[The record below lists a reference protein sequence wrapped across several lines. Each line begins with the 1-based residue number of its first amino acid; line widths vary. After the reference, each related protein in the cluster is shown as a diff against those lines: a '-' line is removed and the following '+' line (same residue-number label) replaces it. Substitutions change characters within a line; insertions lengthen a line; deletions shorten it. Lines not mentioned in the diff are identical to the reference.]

1 MIFEVWP
8 RDLDS
13 SHGRTVTDAADSE
26 DAAQKFG
33 QREDYET
40 AEYSIVS
47 GTAIQVSVREIDSY
61 LIEHFIVTG
70 EIEHRYSAQ
79 IIAK

>member
-33 QREDYET
+33 QIEDYET
-40 AEYSIVS
+40 ASINKKRK
-47 GTAIQVSVREIDSY
+47 QVSSNDR
-61 LIEHFIVTG
+61 
-70 EIEHRYSAQ
+70 R
-79 IIAK
+79 